1 MYTKLSIILPD
12 IRTSFRSG
20 NYNYSTPS
28 TKSANVNLI
37 KEINRKY
44 GNITSYWGK
53 LFDIPNGVIVGFIAT
68 ESGGVMTK
76 PNQYLATGLMQVT
89 PAAIYDSAR
98 KWSAEVKSAPLP
110 TPAVNLLKQKI
121 PNFFDSRT
129 SLASIQSKILLYLQS
144 DANFNVMAGTIVL
157 RWLIERFSVSGGAGQ
172 LNKAMVG
179 YNAGAYRD
187 ILSSGGTKNPVD
199 STSLATNRRVPVESR
214 GYLMK
219 MLGKDG
225 FLELIYLQ
233 KLAVV

>member
-1 MYTKLSIILPD
+1 
-12 IRTSFRSG
+12 
-20 NYNYSTPS
+20 
-28 TKSANVNLI
+28 
-37 KEINRKY
+37 
-44 GNITSYWGK
+44 
-53 LFDIPNGVIVGFIAT
+53 VGFIAT

-179 YNAGAYRD
+179 YNAGAYRV
-187 ILSSGGTKNPVD
+187 ILSSGGTKKPVD
-199 STSLATNRRVPVESR
+199 STSLATNRRVPAESR